1 MPEVEIDKKTRWECQ
16 RCGECCR
23 GIILSMNK
31 NLSVV
36 KDGKV
41 ICKFFDSSNN
51 FCLNYNER
59 PFICKLY
66 PFVID
71 LGNIVEDGV
80 ARPEKAFLLDNI
92 KIHSECSGYGKGKR
106 IFGNKNLQRK
116 FEKLGE
122 EFAVRFKVCFEEGG
136 DVRDII

>member
-36 KDGKV
+36 KEGKIV
-41 ICKFFDSSNN
+41 CKFFDFSNSS
-51 FCLNYNER
+51 CLNYNER

-66 PFVID
+66 PFVIE
-71 LGNIVEDGV
+71 LHNIVEGD
-80 ARPEKAFLLDNI
+80 AAKPEKAFLLGNM
-92 KIHSECSGYGKGKR
+92 KIHFECPGYGKGRR

-122 EFAVRFKVCFEEGG
+122 EFAFRFKECFEEGG
-136 DVRDII
+136 DITKIM